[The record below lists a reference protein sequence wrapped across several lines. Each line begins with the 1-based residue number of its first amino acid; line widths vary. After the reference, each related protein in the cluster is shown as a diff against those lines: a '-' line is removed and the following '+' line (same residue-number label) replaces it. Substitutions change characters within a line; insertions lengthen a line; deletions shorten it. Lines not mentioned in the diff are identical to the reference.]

1 MSRQAPATK
10 VRPSYPARERQ
21 WLGILATVAV
31 VLLLEVAAY
40 FIGPF
45 RSQGLVL
52 LLTIILVSYW
62 SGLRAGLIS
71 CAVFLIYIVIVYN
84 YRISNFDR
92 DPQNFTRALIGSAI
106 VFPAFALLFG
116 IVQGKLRTARMRE
129 FDAEQMRGLVVDSS
143 MDAIIG
149 MKEDGTISLW
159 NPSAEAIFGWTA
171 EEVTG
176 KVLAEMILPP
186 HFRDAHSDG
195 LERFRKSGV
204 GVIFGKRLELSGLKK
219 NGEEFPVELAVSAHK
234 THEGHVFIGF
244 VRDITERKKSE
255 RAIVDLNFNLET
267 RVEQRTAQLEA
278 ANKELEAFSHSVS
291 HDLRSPLRAIDGFS
305 QALLEDYNDKL
316 DDQGKE
322 YLERVRMASQRM
334 AQLIDDLLNL
344 SRVTRSEMNVE
355 EVNLSELA
363 KEIAAELQASDPKRD
378 VDFVIQDKAFATV
391 DRRLFRIA
399 LQNLLDNAWKFTSKN
414 MGNVKIEFRCKK
426 EKGRPVYSVKDNGA
440 GFDMAYADRLFGAF
454 YRLHGAAEFPGTGI
468 GLANVQRIVRRHG
481 GEIWAE
487 AEVGK
492 GATFYFT
499 LK

>member
-1 MSRQAPATK
+1 MTK

-31 VLLLEVAAY
+31 ILLLEVAAY

-45 RSQGLVL
+45 RSQGLIL
-52 LLTIILVSYW
+52 LLTVIFVSYW

-71 CAVFLIYIVIVYN
+71 CAILLAYIGIVYSFP
-84 YRISNFDR
+84 ISNFNQ
-92 DPQNFTRALIGSAI
+92 DPQNFVRALVGSAV

-116 IVQGKLRTARMRE
+116 IVQGKLRNARMRE
-129 FDAEQMRGLVVDSS
+129 FDAEQMRGLVVESS

-149 MKEDGTISLW
+149 MKEDGTITLW
-159 NPSAEAIFGWTA
+159 NPSAEALFGWTA
-171 EEVTG
+171 EEAVG
-176 KVLAEMILPP
+176 RLLADTILPQQY
-186 HFRDAHSDG
+186 RDAHNDG
-195 LERFRKSGV
+195 LNRFRKSGV
-204 GVIFGKRLELSGLKK
+204 GVIFGKRLELTGLKK

-234 THEGHVFIGF
+234 THEGNVFVGF
-244 VRDITERKKSE
+244 LRDITERKKAE
-255 RAIVDLNFNLET
+255 QAIVDLNFNLET

-305 QALLEDYNDKL
+305 QALLEDYNDKI
-316 DDQGKE
+316 DNQGKE

-344 SRVTRSEMNVE
+344 SRVTRAEMNVE

-363 KEIAAELQASDPKRD
+363 KEIATELQTTDRKRD
-378 VDFVIQDKAFATV
+378 VDFVIQDKATAKV
-391 DRRLFRIA
+391 DRRLLRIA
-399 LQNLLDNAWKFTSKN
+399 LQNLLENAWKFTSKN
-414 MGNVKIEFRCKK
+414 AGNVKIEFGSKR
-426 EKGRPVYSVKDNGA
+426 ENGQTVYYVKDNGA

-454 YRLHGAAEFPGTGI
+454 HRLHGAAEFPGTGI

-481 GEIWAE
+481 GEIRAE
-487 AEVGK
+487 GEVGK
-492 GATFYFT
+492 GAAFYFT